1 MTINYSAISRKT
13 IFGRVLRLPLKL
25 LPKNLIIPIIQ
36 GEIRGY
42 KWIIGSGV
50 NGYWLGSYELK
61 KVSLFIKTIKDKKL
75 KVIYD
80 IGAHV
85 GYYTLISSKCVGD
98 KGIVYSFEPNP
109 QNIFYLK
116 KHIEINKINN
126 VSIIERAVSNFIG
139 TVNFDI
145 TSNTSTG
152 KIADKGVPIQSI
164 TIDYF
169 VFKNNNNP
177 PEIMKIDIEGAE
189 LDALKGAKETITK
202 FHPIIFLSL
211 HSGDLYKECKRLL
224 NNYSYKIQEFEDN
237 EIIAF

>member
-1 MTINYSAISRKT
+1 MTINYSAISRET
-13 IFGRVLRLPLKL
+13 IFGKVLRLPLKL

-98 KGIVYSFEPNP
+98 TGIVYSFEPNP

-116 KHIEINKINN
+116 KHIEINKVNN
-126 VSIIERAVSNFIG
+126 VNVVETAVSDFIG
-139 TVNFDI
+139 EANFDT
-145 TSNTSTG
+145 TSNTSMG
-152 KIADKGVPIQSI
+152 KIADKGVKIRSI

-169 VFKNNNNP
+169 VFENNNNP

-189 LDALKGAKETITK
+189 LDALRGAKETITK

-211 HSGDLYKECKRLL
+211 HSNELYKECKWLL
-224 NNYSYKIQEFEDN
+224 NSYSYKIQDFEDN

>member
-13 IFGRVLRLPLKL
+13 IFGKLLRLPLKL
-25 LPKNLIIPIIQ
+25 FPKNLIIPIIQ

-61 KVSLFIKTIKDKKL
+61 KVSLFIKTIKEKRCKI
-75 KVIYD
+75 IYD

-85 GYYTLISSKCVGD
+85 GYYTLISSKFVGD
-98 KGIVYSFEPNP
+98 TGIVYSFEPNP

-116 KHIEINKINN
+116 KHIKINKINN
-126 VSIIERAVSNFIG
+126 VNVIEAAVSNFIG
-139 TVNFDI
+139 KANFDT
-145 TSNTSTG
+145 TSNTSMG
-152 KIADKGVPIQSI
+152 KIADKGVQIHCI

-169 VFKNNNNP
+169 VFKNNNIP
-177 PEIMKIDIEGAE
+177 PEIIKIDIEGAE
-189 LDALKGAKETITK
+189 LDALKSAKETITK

-211 HSGDLYKECKRLL
+211 HSNELYRECKRFL
-224 NNYSYKIQEFEDN
+224 NNYSYKIRDFEDN